1 MQDTE
6 QIQAFLK
13 QELTDLRSR
22 IASNIRSTGRNATG
36 GTIDS
41 LEVQVSTKGA
51 FSAQGVLLGRKY
63 FGALETGSRPWK
75 KCESRKSDTSTSD
88 DTFAD
93 RIQEWIDAK
102 GLDLNAYAVAYNII
116 HSGSALFRQGGRP
129 DVYSNEIPG
138 TLDKLTEKYA
148 TFLSDFAYS
157 SITLNTK

>member
-1 MQDTE
+1 MQDTQ

-36 GTIDS
+36 RTIDS
-41 LEVQVSTKGA
+41 LEVQVSTTGA
-51 FSAQGVLLGRKY
+51 FSAQGVLMGRKY
-63 FGALETGSRPWK
+63 FGALETGSCPWEGW
-75 KCESRKSDTSTSD
+75 ESRKRVPSTV
-88 DTFAD
+88 AD

-116 HSGSALFRQGGRP
+116 HSGTALFRQGGRP

-148 TFLSDFAYS
+148 TFLTDFAYS

>member
-1 MQDTE
+1 MQDTQ

-13 QELTDLRSR
+13 QELTDLQSR

-36 GTIDS
+36 RTIDS
-41 LEVQVSTKGA
+41 LEVQVVTSGA

-75 KCESRKSDTSTSD
+75 EWEFRKRVPS
-88 DTFAD
+88 TFAD

-116 HSGSALFRQGGRP
+116 HSGTALFRQGGRP

-148 TFLSDFAYS
+148 TFLTDFAYS

>member
-1 MQDTE
+1 MQDTQ

-13 QELTDLRSR
+13 QELTDLKSR

-36 GTIDS
+36 RTIDS
-41 LEVQVSTKGA
+41 LEVQVAASGA

-75 KCESRKSDTSTSD
+75 GWESRKRVPQ
-88 DTFAD
+88 TFAD

-116 HSGSALFRQGGRP
+116 HSGTALFRQGGRP
-129 DVYSNEIPG
+129 DVYSNEIPA

-148 TFLSDFAYS
+148 TFLTDFAYS

>member
-1 MQDTE
+1 MQDTQ

-13 QELTDLRSR
+13 QELTDLKSR

-36 GTIDS
+36 RTIDS
-41 LEVQVSTKGA
+41 LEVQVSTSGA

-75 KCESRKSDTSTSD
+75 GWEFRKRVPS
-88 DTFAD
+88 TFAD

-116 HSGSALFRQGGRP
+116 HSGTALFRQGGRP

-148 TFLSDFAYS
+148 TFLTDFAYS

>member
-36 GTIDS
+36 RTIDS
-41 LEVQVSTKGA
+41 LEVQVSASGA
-51 FSAQGVLLGRKY
+51 FSAKGVLLGRKY
-63 FGALETGSRPWK
+63 FGALETGSRPCKEW
-75 KCESRKSDTSTSD
+75 ESRKRVPS
-88 DTFAD
+88 TFAD

-116 HSGSALFRQGGRP
+116 HSGTALFRQGGRP
-129 DVYSNEIPG
+129 DVYSNEIPA

-148 TFLSDFAYS
+148 TFLTDFAYS

>member
-1 MQDTE
+1 MQDTQ

-22 IASNIRSTGRNATG
+22 IASNIHSTGRNATG
-36 GTIDS
+36 RTIDS
-41 LEVQVSTKGA
+41 LEVQVVTSGA

-75 KCESRKSDTSTSD
+75 GWESRKRVPA
-88 DTFAD
+88 TFAD

-116 HSGSALFRQGGRP
+116 HSGTALFRQGGSP
-129 DVYSNEIPG
+129 DVYSNEIPA
-138 TLDKLTEKYA
+138 TLDKLAEKYA
-148 TFLSDFAYS
+148 TFLTDFAYS